1 MPSFR
6 CADLGMKCSFEVKN
20 GTTKEEVMQIAAI
33 HAKTAHGMATIPP
46 DMASMVAAAI
56 H

>member
-6 CADLGMKCSFEVKN
+6 CADLGMNCGFEVKN
-20 GTTKEEVMQIAAI
+20 GTSKDEVMQIAAI

-46 DMASMVAAAI
+46 DLAAKVTAAI